1 MKKAI
6 SKHLNELAEKL
17 PIGYDVEPVTIQLT
31 GYELN
36 RSGYGETRKF
46 KDTYL
51 YEIPFFQLR
60 AVEHKQQLKDAYKRD
75 GINGFNKYMD
85 SLIQKI

>member
-1 MKKAI
+1 MKKSIA
-6 SKHLNELAEKL
+6 KHLNELAEKL
-17 PIGYDVEPVTIQLT
+17 PIVYESEPVEIEMS

-36 RSGYGETRKF
+36 RSGYGEIYRFDEK
-46 KDTYL
+46 KMYK
-51 YEIPFFQLR
+51 IPFFQLR

-75 GINGFNKYMD
+75 GLNGFNKYMD